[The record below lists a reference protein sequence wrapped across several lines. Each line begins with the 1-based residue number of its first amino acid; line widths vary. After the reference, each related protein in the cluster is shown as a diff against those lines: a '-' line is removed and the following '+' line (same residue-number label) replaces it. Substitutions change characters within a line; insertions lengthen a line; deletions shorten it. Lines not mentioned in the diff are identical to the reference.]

1 MTHRLRQS
9 AILALCGFSLA
20 ACAGSREVGQ
30 NEYASTASQSTSL
43 DTSAG
48 IAGEGGISLG
58 VGGKRS
64 NKDEEPTGSIGVNAY
79 LWRAALDTL
88 SFMPLLSA
96 DPFGGVIITDWWE
109 AGTAPKERFKA
120 TTYIMSRQLRSD
132 GLRLSIF
139 RQVEEGGR
147 WVDAPVN
154 ASVKGEIEDKILA
167 RARELRAPV
176 AER

>member
-1 MTHRLRQS
+1 MKNQRRYP
-9 AILALCGFSLA
+9 AILLCCGLGLA
-20 ACAGSREVGQ
+20 ACSGSREVAQ
-30 NEYASTASQSTSL
+30 NEYMSTPSQSTSL
-43 DTSAG
+43 DTSPGLAG
-48 IAGEGGISLG
+48 AGGISLG

-64 NKDEEPTGSIGVNAY
+64 DKSDEPAGSIGVNAY

-132 GLRLSIF
+132 GLRLSLF
-139 RQVEEGGR
+139 RQVDEGGR

-167 RARELRAPV
+167 RARTLRAPI